1 MEDLGLARNR
11 ITAIAALGDD
21 TRRALFGF
29 VARAPEPVGRDETAA
44 ALELP
49 RSTAAFH
56 LDRLVE
62 AGLLITEHRRLSGR
76 SGPGA
81 GRPAKLYAVAP
92 GEIVASAPERHY
104 ELAGELLAAAAETAD
119 RDGIPVRKAL
129 AAEAHAMGRRI
140 GASTG
145 SLDSALTACGYEPQ
159 SDDFGG
165 VTLENCPFHA
175 LATRHTD
182 LVCTANLRLVEG
194 MIEGCHDPRVPVLMP
209 DPPRCCVAV
218 LAATSRV
225 VE

>member
-29 VARAPEPVGRDETAA
+29 VARAPEPVGRDEAAA

-104 ELAGELLAAAAETAD
+104 
-119 RDGIPVRKAL
+119 
-129 AAEAHAMGRRI
+129 
-140 GASTG
+140 
-145 SLDSALTACGYEPQ
+145 
-159 SDDFGG
+159 
-165 VTLENCPFHA
+165 
-175 LATRHTD
+175 
-182 LVCTANLRLVEG
+182 
-194 MIEGCHDPRVPVLMP
+194 
-209 DPPRCCVAV
+209 
-218 LAATSRV
+218 
-225 VE
+225 